1 MLTNKGF
8 EISEA
13 MCFGISSALTFA
25 YFPFIKINSLPLIA
39 YRMPPKFI
47 LKGVSKR
54 LGAKFEIKT
63 FGNDK
68 ISATKALDETLQKHD
83 IAGIQTSVY
92 YLPYFPKD
100 MQFHFNAHN
109 LIVFKKEKDIYHV
122 SDPVFDY
129 VNTIKEED
137 LLKARFA
144 KGILSPKGTMYT
156 LKSFPKNVD
165 FEKEIKKA
173 LKKTTFSMLKTPLP
187 LIGIWGMRTLSKK
200 LGSLKIADQNDLR
213 YARLFVSQIIRMQEE
228 IGTGGGGFR
237 FMYASFLQES
247 ARILDEPVL
256 REASQMMSDVGDKL
270 RFFALTGAKMIKDRD
285 GFDVKALGKIF
296 KECADAEEKVYKV
309 LESVK

>member
-1 MLTNKGF
+1 MLTNRGF

-25 YFPFIKINSLPLIA
+25 YLPFIKINSLPLIA
-39 YRMPPKFI
+39 YRMPPKYI
-47 LKGVSKR
+47 LKGVGKR
-54 LGAKFEIKT
+54 FGVKFEIKT
-63 FGNDK
+63 FGKDK
-68 ISATKALDETLQKHD
+68 ISAAKTLDKVLEKGD
-83 IAGIQTSVY
+83 VAGIQTSVY

-109 LIVFKKEKDIYHV
+109 LIVFKKEKDVYYV

-156 LKSFPKNVD
+156 LKSLPENVD

-173 LKKTTFSMLKTPLP
+173 LKKTTFAMLKTPLP
-187 LIGIWGMRTLSKK
+187 LIGIWGMKTLAKK
-200 LGSLKIADQNDLR
+200 LGSLKIVDKNDLR
-213 YARLFVSQIIRMQEE
+213 YARLFISQVIRMQEE
-228 IGTGGGGFR
+228 IGSGGGGFR

-247 ARILDEPVL
+247 ARILNKPIL
-256 REASQMMSDVGDKL
+256 QEASQMMSDAGDKL
-270 RFFALTGAKMIKDRD
+270 RYFALTGAKMIKNKED
-285 GFDVKALGKIF
+285 FDVKLLEKIF
-296 KECADAEEKVYKV
+296 RECADDEEKVYKV
-309 LESVK
+309 LEGVK

>member
-8 EISEA
+8 KISEA

-25 YFPFIKINSLPLIA
+25 YFPFIKVNSMPLIA
-39 YRMPPKFI
+39 YRMPPRHI
-47 LKGVSKR
+47 LKGISKR
-54 LGAKFEIKT
+54 LNVKFEIKT
-63 FGNDK
+63 FGNDQKNAAK
-68 ISATKALDETLQKHD
+68 ILDETLQNGD

-100 MQFHFNAHN
+100 MRFHFNAHN
-109 LIVFKKEKDIYHV
+109 LIVFKKEKDIYYV

-144 KGILSPKGTMYT
+144 KGALSPKGAMYT
-156 LKSFPKNVD
+156 LKSIPQNID
-165 FEKEIKKA
+165 FEKAIRKA
-173 LKKTTFSMLKTPLP
+173 LKKTAHIMLKTPLP
-187 LIGIWGMRTLSKK
+187 LIGIWGMKTIAKK
-200 LGSLKIADQNDLR
+200 LGSLKTADKSDLR

-247 ARILDEPVL
+247 ACVLNKPIL
-256 REASQMMSDVGDKL
+256 REASQMISDAGDKL
-270 RFFALTGAKMIKDRD
+270 RFFALMGAKMLKDKES
-285 GFDVKALGKIF
+285 FDVRALEKIF
-296 KECADAEEKVYKV
+296 RECAEEEERVYRI
-309 LESVK
+309 LEQIK